1 MIGRSPLVRTI
12 ALGSLLLATG
22 CSLLPF
28 EAMPRPRVKNP
39 RSDLHEVILVGFDGR
54 PANVNPAIWESSLRE
69 QLLDVDG
76 IDRIEIPTQADD
88 PPLIAAPGRAF
99 IGLTVLQFDPYYPP
113 EVVVEVSL
121 DVPSAPSRASADVL
135 ELDRQGREHLV
146 EVGGSASQHR
156 FQLRIDADD
165 SRIGSDLVRFAR
177 SQLDGDRGL
186 DPIDRVLRDS
196 SRFVDF
202 ASWLIL
208 KESFRRLAEIQE
220 GTP

>member
-1 MIGRSPLVRTI
+1 MVRAI
-12 ALGSLLLATG
+12 AFTLASTTLLLATG
-22 CSLLPF
+22 CSFLPF
-28 EAMPRPRVKNP
+28 EAMPRTRVANP
-39 RSDLHEVILVGFDGR
+39 RADLHEVILVGFDGR
-54 PANVNPAIWESSLRE
+54 PANTDPAIWETSLRE
-69 QLLDVDG
+69 QLLDVRG
-76 IDRIEIPTQADD
+76 IDRIEIPTHADD
-88 PPLIAAPGRAF
+88 PLLIPAPGRAF

-121 DVPSAPSRASADVL
+121 DVPSAPRRASADIL
-135 ELDRQGREHLV
+135 ELDRQGREHMV
-146 EVGGSASQHR
+146 SARGAASQHR

-186 DPIDRVLRDS
+186 EPIDRVLRDS
-196 SRFVDF
+196 GRFVDF